1 MGTEFSD
8 IISRDSIRLDYSE
21 TLLSSFDEAR
31 LTFKFDPSQEYKFPF
46 TAMTRKTL
54 LLIKQKVIHK
64 ILTIEEEWFDC
75 FSY

>member
-1 MGTEFSD
+1 MGTEFSV

-46 TAMTRKTL
+46 TAMTRKILLL
-54 LLIKQKVIHK
+54 LLIEQKVIQK
-64 ILTIEEEWFDC
+64 LTI
-75 FSY
+75 